1 MKVLCGV
8 QVMLNKKE
16 IKNYL
21 KDQKFKNS
29 SKMTLNYQFF
39 IYTSIILNINIYKIS
54 LISSNSKFLN
64 FMSY

>member
-8 QVMLNKKE
+8 QVKLNKKE

-29 SKMTLNYQFF
+29 STMTLNYQFF
-39 IYTSIILNINIYKIS
+39 IYTSIILNINI
-54 LISSNSKFLN
+54 
-64 FMSY
+64 